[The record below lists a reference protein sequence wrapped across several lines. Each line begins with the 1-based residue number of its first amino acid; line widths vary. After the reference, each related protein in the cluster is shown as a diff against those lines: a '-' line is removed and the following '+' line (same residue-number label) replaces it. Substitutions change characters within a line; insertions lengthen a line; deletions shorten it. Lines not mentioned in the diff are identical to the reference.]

1 MLPLLRLVDCAEGPN
16 RPLACARG
24 SVDSFRYGAATV
36 REPVLRQAVR
46 EVVMLY

>member
-1 MLPLLRLVDCAEGPN
+1 MLPFVRLVACAESSK

-36 REPVLRQAVR
+36 REPVLTQAVR
-46 EVVMLY
+46 EFVMLY